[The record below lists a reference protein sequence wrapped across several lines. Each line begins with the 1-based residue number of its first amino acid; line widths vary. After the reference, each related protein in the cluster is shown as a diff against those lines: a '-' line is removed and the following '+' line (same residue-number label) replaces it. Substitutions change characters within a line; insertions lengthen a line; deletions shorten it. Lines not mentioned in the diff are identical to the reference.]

1 MAVMYIGKNKIAF
14 GGGSVTSDGKVKLNE
29 TTELQYLE
37 SYLDNSTIQIIDNK
51 IVAKS
56 LDGLNLTITELN
68 DLKDKLD
75 TIVMGGMS
83 YEGLVNTKAELD
95 ALIDAE
101 KGYLKIVLQDEENA
115 NKKMTYIYDGT
126 KWESL
131 GEFKLEIRDFDNE
144 PLNLETEVTG
154 KLPQANMDLEGLV
167 KEDDLA
173 DYLDKT
179 TYDTNNNGI
188 IDKAETL
195 EGLTKTI
202 DELNKSLVPDSIIE
216 GDNIKIVNNGDGTIT
231 ISSTA
236 TGSGTSD
243 LEIDDNSPNK
253 DKVYSSYKVQSI
265 VDEKVS
271 IDSIIAGDNIEI
283 EKDDVNNT
291 VTIKSTASGGG
302 INLKSLPTFGI

>member
-1 MAVMYIGKNKIAF
+1 MAVMYFGKNKIAF

-68 DLKDKLD
+68 ELKDKLD
-75 TIVMGGMS
+75 TVALGGMS

-95 ALIDAE
+95 ALTDAE

-144 PLNLETEVTG
+144 PLDLETEVTG

-202 DELNKSLVPDSIIE
+202 EELNKSISV
-216 GDNIKIVNNGDGTIT
+216 DNIIAGENIEITEDGNGILT
-231 ISSTA
+231 ISSTSKA
-236 TGSGTSD
+236 
-243 LEIDDNSPNK
+243 N
-253 DKVYSSYKVQSI
+253 
-265 VDEKVS
+265 
-271 IDSIIAGDNIEI
+271 A
-283 EKDDVNNT
+283 
-291 VTIKSTASGGG
+291 
-302 INLKSLPTFGI
+302 INLKSLPTFSKQ